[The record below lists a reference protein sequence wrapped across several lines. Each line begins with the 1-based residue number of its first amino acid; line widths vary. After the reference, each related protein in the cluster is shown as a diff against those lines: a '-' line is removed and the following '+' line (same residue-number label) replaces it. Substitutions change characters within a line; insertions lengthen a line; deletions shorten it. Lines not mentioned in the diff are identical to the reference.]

1 MPKLAPPLQSTL
13 GIEIYIASKSLPQ
26 QLANLLLATRRPD
39 IQPSPREA
47 KNVEPRGNSKSD
59 SFERT
64 LDRQLD
70 RQQPAKRT
78 EQTQPKERPQ
88 ETREATA
95 PKDDAGNDET
105 FTTDDIAKTDT
116 DNKVET
122 SDQEA
127 TGEEAAS
134 NETTGEENTTVQVF
148 ATNPS
153 LVNTPET
160 TGFKAGALAPAAN
173 KASGQNVTPGN
184 PTVDETA
191 PDAAPKEVATGVARD
206 QKPIALT
213 QTSESFTKE
222 LAAFTTESGSKVIAE
237 EAKAQL
243 AKQSDEAKSDKN
255 SGGLLQKA
263 LAEVSGLQN
272 GAAKAA
278 PNATAIANANPN
290 AGLLTP
296 TVTGDTPAN
305 ISQSLEALSITPQNA
320 HAVSTKFG
328 TAIQSNQSA
337 QTAINSLAVQIAKN
351 VDLGINRFQIRMDPP
366 ELGRIDVKLEFGKD
380 GRMTANLTV
389 ERPETLDLLQKDA
402 RALERALTGSGLNT
416 DKDSLNFS
424 LKDQSANEFANF
436 RQDDETGSGHSR
448 HRDEEADLNSP
459 INQTIAAYRGLIS
472 SAAVD
477 IRI

>member
-1 MPKLAPPLQSTL
+1 
-13 GIEIYIASKSLPQ
+13 LPQ

-47 KNVEPRGNSKSD
+47 KNIEPRDNDKPD
-59 SFERT
+59 SFKRT

-78 EQTQPKERPQ
+78 EQTQPKEKPQ

-95 PKDDAGNDET
+95 PKDDAGNVSNDEA
-105 FTTDDIAKTDT
+105 FTTDDVAKTDT
-116 DNKVET
+116 DNNIET
-122 SDQEA
+122 PGQEA
-127 TGEEAAS
+127 TDEEATGKETSGDATAS
-134 NETTGEENTTVQVF
+134 AQAF
-148 ATNPS
+148 ATNPT
-153 LVNTPET
+153 LINTPEIT
-160 TGFKAGALAPAAN
+160 SLKAANLALAVN
-173 KASGQNVTPGN
+173 KTSGQSSAPVN
-184 PTVDETA
+184 PVVDETA
-191 PDAAPKEVATGVARD
+191 PDVIPKEAAAIKTGD
-206 QKPIALT
+206 QKPISLV

-237 EAKAQL
+237 EAKVQS
-243 AKQSDEAKSDKN
+243 AKQSDEAKADKN
-255 SGGLLQKA
+255 TNGLLQKA
-263 LAEVSGLQN
+263 LSEVAGVQN
-272 GAAKAA
+272 GAAKTA
-278 PNATAIANANPN
+278 PNAAALVNANANPN
-290 AGLLTP
+290 ANILPP
-296 TVTGDTPAN
+296 TVTGGTPAD
-305 ISQSLEALSITPQNA
+305 ITQSLDELRITPQNA

-389 ERPETLDLLQKDA
+389 ERPETLDLLQRDA
-402 RALERALTGSGLNT
+402 RALERALVGSGLNT
-416 DKDSLNFS
+416 DKGSLNFS

-436 RQDDETGSGHSR
+436 RQDSDTGSGSSR
-448 HRDEEADLNSP
+448 HRDEDADLNSP
-459 INQTIAAYRGLIS
+459 INRTIAAYRGLIS
-472 SAAVD
+472 SSAVD